1 MRQAILK
8 QRINIRALTLNYGT
22 LLADGAA
29 EIWGLGHFLG
39 KPLDPA
45 AAGIA
50 VAPELRQQ
58 KS

>member
-22 LLADGAA
+22 LLADGSA

-39 KPLDPA
+39 KPFDPA